1 MNIQMC
7 YPNSILCFQNDTQT
21 DLTSYVFVLPLAD
34 LLFLVAPSLVSFL
47 QVAFQHSQPQSSLHP
62 SSSTALAS
70 NTMDGHFEV
79 FVDHT
84 MEYPSQNTY
93 T

>member
-1 MNIQMC
+1 MC
-7 YPNSILCFQNDTQT
+7 YPSSIFCFQTDTHT
-21 DLTSYVFVLPLAD
+21 YLTSYVFVLPLTD
-34 LLFLVAPSLVSFL
+34 LLFLATPSLVSFL
-47 QVAFQHSQPQSSLHP
+47 QVAFQHSQLQASPRP

-79 FVDHT
+79 FAGHT